1 MKGKGRG
8 GKGDKKGE
16 GESDEWFA
24 GRGEFKKGDS
34 RGKKGPGM
42 GGPGEG
48 RGGVRSKA
56 PDDVG
61 LEKTRIKGTL
71 GKGSAATLGFFRG
84 DPAKASPTVEYGEL
98 YSEYQE
104 EAKDALTKE
113 EIPLGQKEFV
123 KEYFE
128 SIRPKQKN

>member
-1 MKGKGRG
+1 MKKGKGRG
-8 GKGDKKGE
+8 GKGDKPGE
-16 GESDEWFA
+16 GDADEWFA

-34 RGKKGPGM
+34 DKEGPGL
-42 GGPGEG
+42 GGPGRG
-48 RGGVRSKA
+48 RGGVAPKA
-56 PDDVG
+56 PEDVG
-61 LEKTRIKGTL
+61 LEKTKIKGRL

-84 DPAKASPTVEYGEL
+84 DPAKASPTVEYTEL
-98 YSEYQE
+98 YSDYQE

-128 SIRPKQKN
+128 SIRPKQKD